1 MKILVTGAAG
11 FLGKNL
17 IFNLRNNGYE
27 DIFEYTL
34 DSTDEDLK
42 KYTSECDFVFHLA
55 GVNRPKDPK
64 EFAEGNTGLTKKV
77 LEFLKQSGNRA
88 PVLLSSSIQAGLNN
102 DYGRSKRAAEEAVFG
117 YGKEEDIPVYVYR
130 FPNLFGK
137 WSMPNYNTVI
147 ATFCH
152 NIARGIPIRIDDRE
166 KVISLAYV
174 DDVID
179 QFLRIL
185 KTGIHIPPGEFVTFP
200 LSLIYERKLGFIAD
214 RIESFKKSRENLM
227 IPDMGDEFEKKL
239 YSTYLSFLPENDF
252 SYPLKSNTDERG
264 SFTEFIK
271 TQERGQVSV
280 NVSHPG
286 ITKGQHWHNSKNEK
300 FLVVKGRAAINF
312 RKIGSD
318 EVITYHVSG
327 EKPEVVDIPTG
338 YTHNIVNEGDTDLIT
353 VMWANEVFDPDRP
366 DTFREDV

>member
-1 MKILVTGAAG
+1 MRILVTGAAG

-17 IFNLRNNGYE
+17 VYNLRNAGYE
-27 DIFEYTL
+27 EIFEYTL
-34 DSTDEDLK
+34 DSTEEDLK
-42 KYTSECDFVFHLA
+42 KYTAECDFVFHLA

-64 EFAEGNTGLTKKV
+64 EFMEGNNDLTRKV
-77 LEFLKQSGNRA
+77 LSLLKENGNIV

-102 DYGRSKRAAEEAVFG
+102 DYGKSKRAAEEAVFTYAG
-117 YGKEEDIPVYVYR
+117 EEEVPVYVYR

-152 NIARGIPIRIDDRE
+152 NIARDIPIRIDDPE
-166 KVISLAYV
+166 KIISLAYV
-174 DDVID
+174 DDVIS

-185 KTGIHIPPGEFVTFP
+185 ETGIRIPVGEFVTFP
-200 LSLIYERKLGFIAD
+200 PNLIYERKLGFIAEKI
-214 RIESFKKSRENLM
+214 RSFKSSRENLM

-252 SYPLKSNTDERG
+252 SYPLKMNTDERG

-271 TQERGQVSV
+271 TRERGQVSV

-300 FLVVKGRAAINF
+300 FLVVKGNAAINF
-312 RKIGSD
+312 RKMGSD
-318 EVITYHVSG
+318 EIITYHVSG
-327 EKPEVVDIPTG
+327 DRPEVVDIPTG
-338 YTHNIVNEGDTDLIT
+338 YTHNIVNEGEEDLIT

-366 DTFREDV
+366 DTFREEV

>member
-17 IFNLRNNGYE
+17 IFNLRNKGYE

-34 DSTDEDLK
+34 GSTDEDLK

-64 EFAEGNTGLTKKV
+64 EFEEGNAGLTKKILV
-77 LEFLKQSGNRA
+77 SLKQNGNRA

-102 DYGRSKRAAEEAVFG
+102 DYGRSKRAAEEAVFE
-117 YGKEEDIPVYVYR
+117 YGREEDIPVYVYR

-137 WSMPNYNTVI
+137 WSMPNYNPVI

-152 NIARGIPIRIDDRE
+152 NIARGLPIRIDDRE

-185 KTGIHIPPGEFVTFP
+185 KTGIRIPPGEFVTFP
-200 LSLIYERKLGFIAD
+200 PNLIYERKLGFIAD
-214 RIESFKKSRENLM
+214 RIESFKRSRENLM

-252 SYPLKSNTDERG
+252 LYPLKPNTDERG

-271 TQERGQVSV
+271 TPERGQVSV

-312 RKIGSD
+312 RKIGSE

-353 VMWANEVFDPDRP
+353 VMWANEIFDPDRP